1 MHQSS
6 RGGQALDLLPVDDAA
21 RAQFGN
27 LRVAVTQLP
36 HHAHSMLASEGAM
49 PQARRRV
56 GKVDDG
62 AVAQI
67 LPEAWTIDLCHHS
80 IGGSLRMLLEK
91 SAGVTVGPYTGDARS
106 GQELFPEVGRTRRK
120 NFSDFS
126 REFSVVFGAVS
137 HAREP

>member
-6 RGGQALDLLPVDDAA
+6 RGGGQSLDLLPVDDVT

-36 HHAHSMLASEGAM
+36 HHAHSMLASERTM
-49 PQARRRV
+49 SQACRRV

-67 LPEAWTIDLCHHS
+67 LLEARTIHLCQHPV
-80 IGGSLRMLLEK
+80 GGSLLMLLEK
-91 SAGVTVGPYTGDARS
+91 NAYVAFGPYTGNAC
-106 GQELFPEVGRTRRK
+106 GR
-120 NFSDFS
+120 
-126 REFSVVFGAVS
+126 
-137 HAREP
+137 